1 MSFQNLQT
9 LVLILL
15 FLTPGALFIYVC
27 ALHYSP
33 SMRTKYLRDQFPIE
47 LTIYY
52 LIVSAVIHTILVL
65 ATLGIIAFIDSTH
78 PQAYLSEYLMAIA
91 THRVVPGPR
100 DVSILAVAVIAYF
113 LLSLV
118 LAWVGGRW
126 VGKHL
131 LRPTPLWHDLIAE
144 MHAQAK
150 VEQKPCSIQL
160 QLRGQRELK
169 GDFVDIQCWAEGP
182 DSFQLLISED
192 TEDSGDDGRQS
203 KKRVWIDSREI
214 NEMALQVS
222 VRRTTFIFSREE
234 SANGDV

>member
-1 MSFQNLQT
+1 VSFQNLQT
-9 LVLILL
+9 LVLIPL

-65 ATLGIIAFIDSTH
+65 ATLGIIALIDSIH
-78 PQAYLSEYLMAIA
+78 PQASLSEYLMAVA
-91 THRVVPGPR
+91 TRCIVPGPR
-100 DVSILAVAVIAYF
+100 DVTILAVAVIAYF
-113 LLSLV
+113 ILSLV
-118 LAWVGGRW
+118 LAWVGGRRI
-126 VGKHL
+126 GKHL
-131 LRPTPLWHDLIAE
+131 LRPTPLWHDLVAE

-160 QLRGQRELK
+160 QLRGQGELS
-169 GDFVDIQCWAEGP
+169 GRFVDIQCWAEGP
-182 DSFQLLISED
+182 DAFQLLISED
-192 TEDSGDDGRQS
+192 TEDSSNDEGQG

-214 NEMALQVS
+214 NEMSLRVS
-222 VRRTTFIFSREE
+222 DRRVRFIFPKEKP
-234 SANGDV
+234 ANGKS